1 MNAMKMN
8 GAWRFFRARAAKQV
22 QLRRKQRGFAL
33 YGEQRRPGV
42 PVRVANAH
50 ARFEHE
56 ARQAMRDWLML

>member
-1 MNAMKMN
+1 MNAIELKA
-8 GAWRFFRARAAKQV
+8 AWRSWAPAAKRM

-33 YGEQRRPGV
+33 YAAEGRPGI